1 MPTKAKTE
9 TVPEAIN
16 TSVTQNGG
24 WRPEPGDRL
33 TGKVVDIT
41 TGGEGSEYGR
51 YPIVVLA
58 TKDGDVAVHAFHFT
72 LRNRLREMRPKIGHT
87 LDIVFHGEEEQ
98 TNKNGDPILAQ
109 DGSVKT
115 LNRYSV
121 DSPEFEFNWDAI

>member
-1 MPTKAKTE
+1 MASRTKTTE
-9 TVPEAIN
+9 VPEAIN

-33 TGKVVDIT
+33 RGTVVDIT

-51 YPIVVLA
+51 YPIVVLS

-72 LRNRLREMRPKIGHT
+72 LKNRLREMRPKIGHT
-87 LDIVFHGEEEQ
+87 LDIVFHGSEEQ
-98 TNKNGDPILAQ
+98 TDRDGNPVLTP

-121 DSPEFEFNWDAI
+121 DSPEFEFNWDAL